1 MKQIFAKAE
10 SYYLYEEYELA
21 NQLYLLLDTSANYN
35 IKYKIGNC
43 YLNIAGEKEKSI
55 HYLVNAVKTSSY
67 ESKTAS
73 FNEKRAPLDA
83 YFSLAKAYLIND
95 QLDKALNTLETF
107 NKLARETTSKGGMK
121 NLDYINQQILA
132 CKNAIQF
139 KENPVI
145 FSKKSMGS
153 DFSQGSINDNPAV
166 SFDGNTLVYTER
178 RGIVNAIFCSKKERG
193 KWQTPIEITAALN
206 AGEDCSSCALNRD
219 GTELFLYKTD
229 NYDGAIYSA
238 KYVNGA
244 WTPIKKLNKNIN
256 TKFYESHASISSDG
270 KKLYFTSNR
279 EGGQGNLDIYVSER
293 DATGD
298 WGPAVNLGA
307 AVNTPF
313 NEDNPFITEN
323 DSVLYFSSEGH
334 NSMGGFDNF
343 KSLKIGSAWK
353 TPLNIGYPINTTD
366 DDKFFQP
373 VNNGKNAYYSM
384 TTDYKKKEI
393 FYLGMGST
401 DVNQIFEI
409 KGKFSL
415 QDTTVTFDENYAIH
429 LINSTTGDT
438 LDVGFPNKY
447 TGLYSFTVAPG
458 KFKLFYK
465 GIGYITQVIDT
476 AIRADNATPALNI
489 DVSLVRDKNVKRPG
503 TTSLKIVYEK
513 IDLTNIPAVAAVDTS
528 ILIRNLNVSDVGDVN
543 IKDADVLYY
552 TVQVMALHNPVDITY
567 FKYIT
572 DLKVMYNDS
581 DKFYRYITGRFPTR
595 EDAYSLRSELIR
607 KGYPEQIFIKK
618 VSK

>member
-1 MKQIFAKAE
+1 
-10 SYYLYEEYELA
+10 
-21 NQLYLLLDTSANYN
+21 
-35 IKYKIGNC
+35 
-43 YLNIAGEKEKSI
+43 
-55 HYLVNAVKTSSY
+55 
-67 ESKTAS
+67 
-73 FNEKRAPLDA
+73 
-83 YFSLAKAYLIND
+83 
-95 QLDKALNTLETF
+95 
-107 NKLARETTSKGGMK
+107 
-121 NLDYINQQILA
+121 
-132 CKNAIQF
+132 
-139 KENPVI
+139 
-145 FSKKSMGS
+145 
-153 DFSQGSINDNPAV
+153 
-166 SFDGNTLVYTER
+166 
-178 RGIVNAIFCSKKERG
+178 
-193 KWQTPIEITAALN
+193 
-206 AGEDCSSCALNRD
+206 
-219 GTELFLYKTD
+219 
-229 NYDGAIYSA
+229 
-238 KYVNGA
+238 
-244 WTPIKKLNKNIN
+244 
-256 TKFYESHASISSDG
+256 
-270 KKLYFTSNR
+270 
-279 EGGQGNLDIYVSER
+279 
-293 DATGD
+293 
-298 WGPAVNLGA
+298 
-307 AVNTPF
+307 
-313 NEDNPFITEN
+313 
-323 DSVLYFSSEGH
+323 
-334 NSMGGFDNF
+334 
-343 KSLKIGSAWK
+343 
-353 TPLNIGYPINTTD
+353 
-366 DDKFFQP
+366 
-373 VNNGKNAYYSM
+373 
-384 TTDYKKKEI
+384 
-393 FYLGMGST
+393 
-401 DVNQIFEI
+401 
-409 KGKFSL
+409 
-415 QDTTVTFDENYAIH
+415 VTFDENYAIH